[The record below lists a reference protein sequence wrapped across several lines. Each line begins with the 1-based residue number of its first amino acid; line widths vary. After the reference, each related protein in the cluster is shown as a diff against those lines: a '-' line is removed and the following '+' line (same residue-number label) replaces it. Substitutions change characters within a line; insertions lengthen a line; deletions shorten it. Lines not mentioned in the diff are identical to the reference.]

1 LSKLRHKDAFFEFRP
16 NNMLKRVFG
25 RKFNKDMNQRKVL
38 FRGLM
43 RSLALN
49 ESIKTTES
57 KAKAIRGEFESH
69 ITKAKKGEEARDH
82 LKRGDKRNAQ
92 VKLTRAKELET
103 ELVSDRG
110 KLKNLEM
117 QQKKIDSAHSNLNQ
131 ALLVDESAAELEN
144 IASAFEGID
153 LETAV
158 DRVAEASHTLDT
170 HDDLLSTPMFNGA
183 AQIID
188 PDEVEADLAQME
200 AELAGENLMDLPD
213 VPQTTTVKP
222 DKYPVTRIQ
231 MKK

>member
-1 LSKLRHKDAFFEFRP
+1 MTEWFLSKVGYGKPPENPVLA
-16 NNMLKRVFG
+16 
-25 RKFNKDMNQRKVL
+25 QRRREL
-38 FRGLM
+38 QTQTHQER
-43 RSLALN
+43 LN
-49 ESIKTTES
+49 EQYRS
-57 KAKAIRGEFESH
+57 AQ
-69 ITKAKKGEEARDH
+69 ITCQMKEDEIADLKEEARDH